1 MAGISPAIKLA
12 LERFLDAV
20 RCELKVDAAYL
31 FGSVARGANS
41 PDSDI
46 DVAIVSE
53 TFRTMRRVD
62 AIELLISKSQG
73 LGVDLQPIGLSP
85 EELADQGDS
94 FARTIA
100 TEGISLL

>member
-1 MAGISPAIKLA
+1 M
-12 LERFLDAV
+12 
-20 RCELKVDAAYL
+20 
-31 FGSVARGANS
+31 FGSVARGVDG

-53 TFRTMRRVD
+53 RFRNMRRVD
-62 AIELLISKSQG
+62 AIEWLISKSQG

-85 EELADQGDS
+85 EELEDQGNS

-100 TEGISLL
+100 SEGISLL